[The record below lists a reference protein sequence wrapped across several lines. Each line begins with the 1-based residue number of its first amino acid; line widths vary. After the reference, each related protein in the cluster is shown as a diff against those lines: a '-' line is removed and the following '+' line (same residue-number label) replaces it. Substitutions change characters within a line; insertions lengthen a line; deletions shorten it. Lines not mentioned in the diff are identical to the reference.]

1 DGFALLETLRS
12 DAPEAFVPI
21 IVLTA
26 DTTEESKARALD
38 AGATDFL
45 VKPVS
50 PTEALLRIRNLLEVR
65 RLHVVLENHPSA
77 LQDAVRDR
85 TAELRDTIA
94 QLQTLHERLE
104 ASTALARYPDRRL
117 GIAH

>member
-1 DGFALLETLRS
+1 LLDLIMPNVDGFALLEALRS
-12 DAPEAFVPI
+12 DASDRFLPV

-26 DTTEESKARALD
+26 DTTEEAKERALQ

-65 RLHVVLENHPSA
+65 RLHLVLENQRSA
-77 LQDAVRDR
+77 LEEGVRDR
-85 TAELRDTIA
+85 TAQLRQTIVELETTQQRPQGSPAVT
-94 QLQTLHERLE
+94 
-104 ASTALARYPDRRL
+104 
-117 GIAH
+117 G